1 MIWRWESATRWYE
14 AELISDLF
22 GDWLVVRRWG
32 GLYSERYGTKTD
44 VVPDLFSGPKSVLRS
59 LRGIN
64 ALRQRSRRSP
74 QGKIRE
80 PLCGESVLSRKRNI
94 THCWPEARSRIG

>member
-14 AELISDLF
+14 AELMCDLF

-44 VVPDLFSGPKSVLRS
+44 VVPDLLSGV
-59 LRGIN
+59 
-64 ALRQRSRRSP
+64 ALLFEIDQERLIWSS
-74 QGKIRE
+74 
-80 PLCGESVLSRKRNI
+80 
-94 THCWPEARSRIG
+94 

>member
-1 MIWRWESATRWYE
+1 MMIWRWESATRWYE

-44 VVPDLFSGPKSVLRS
+44 VVPDLFSGV
-59 LRGIN
+59 
-64 ALRQRSRRSP
+64 ALLFEIDQEGVGS
-74 QGKIRE
+74 G
-80 PLCGESVLSRKRNI
+80 
-94 THCWPEARSRIG
+94 

>member
-14 AELISDLF
+14 AELISDLV

-44 VVPDLFSGPKSVLRS
+44 VVPDLFSGV
-59 LRGIN
+59 
-64 ALRQRSRRSP
+64 ALLFEIDQEGVGS
-74 QGKIRE
+74 G
-80 PLCGESVLSRKRNI
+80 
-94 THCWPEARSRIG
+94 